1 MGNLASKRKG
11 ISGWTAYTPVL
22 AGTGIGSF
30 TENFATWRRVGAS
43 IEVAGTL
50 QKDGSD
56 GTGSDGL
63 FVTLP
68 SGLTID
74 AASLPNGDNSSNSN
88 SYGSALFI
96 YGPSGAGLIGATEPA
111 AMSVKGAS
119 LSTRVL
125 FYVGNANA
133 YLTAG
138 NLKAGSRISYRFTLP
153 IAEWV

>member
-30 TENFATWRRVGAS
+30 TNNFAQWRRVGAS

-50 QKDGSD
+50 LKDGSD
-56 GTGSDGL
+56 GTGFDGL

-74 AASLPNGDNSSNSN
+74 AASLPNNDLTSNHN
-88 SYGSALFI
+88 SYGTALFI

-111 AMSVKGAS
+111 AMSVKGAAD
-119 LSTRVL
+119 STHIL

-133 YLTAG
+133 YLQAG
-138 NLKAGSRISYRFTLP
+138 NLKAASRISYRFTLP

>member
-1 MGNLASKRKG
+1 MGNLASKKKG

-30 TENFATWRRVGAS
+30 TDNFAQWRRVGAS

-50 QKDGSD
+50 LKDGSD
-56 GTGSDGL
+56 GTGFDAL
-63 FVTLP
+63 RVTLP

-74 AASLPNGDNSSNSN
+74 AASLPNGDNSSNTN
-88 SYGSALFI
+88 SYGTALFI
-96 YGPSGAGLIGATEPA
+96 YGPTGSGLIGGTDPA
-111 AMSVKGAS
+111 AMSVKGNS
-119 LSTRVL
+119 DSTHIS
-125 FYVGNANA
+125 FYVGNSNA